1 MPNPTRLSLDF
12 HFCATSRGRAGIIGG
27 RVKVDEPHGTP
38 ESQSDSPELEDKREA
53 QVGMVEDY
61 VEES

>member
-1 MPNPTRLSLDF
+1 M
-12 HFCATSRGRAGIIGG
+12 IGG

-38 ESQSDSPELEDKREA
+38 ESQSDSPELEGKREA
-53 QVGMVEDY
+53 QVGMAEDY